1 MTLKRF
7 TEQKL
12 LDGLDAHTAHAD
24 ELANPLA
31 NEITPPESPRIQ
43 LTNQHGV
50 AALRWILEHQR
61 QFGLSKQDVTQL
73 AGAKTEKNINAWL
86 SEEELVPE
94 HSMRRL
100 GLFLGIYKGLVEVTP
115 SGQEKLAFEWFQ
127 RNTSIFPDFPGQSIR
142 DYLLEN
148 PTEEALK
155 TACFSVR
162 GLSR

>member
-7 TEQKL
+7 TEKEL

-31 NEITPPESPRIQ
+31 NELISPESSQIQ

-50 AALRWILEHQR
+50 AALRWILEHQQ
-61 QFGLSKQDVTQL
+61 QFGLSKRDITQL
-73 AGAKTEKNINAWL
+73 TGAKTEQNMDTWL
-86 SEEELVPE
+86 SEKEPVPE
-94 HSMRRL
+94 CSIKRL

-115 SGQEKLAFEWFQ
+115 SRQEKLAFEWFQ
-127 RNTSIFPDFPGQSIR
+127 RKTHLFPDFPGQSIR

-148 PTEEALK
+148 PTEEALR
-155 TACFSVR
+155 TACSRVLS
-162 GLSR
+162 LSR